1 MARTLERMLRIAKR
15 EARNKNTSSQNRLR
29 WVNTVAYLT
38 QTYNN
43 LLRDTEV
50 NELAGQITLLMDKV
64 KKLQPKHQ

>member
-1 MARTLERMLRIAKR
+1 MGKH
-15 EARNKNTSSQNRLR
+15 
-29 WVNTVAYLT
+29 VAYLT

-64 KKLQPKHQ
+64 KKLQSKHQ